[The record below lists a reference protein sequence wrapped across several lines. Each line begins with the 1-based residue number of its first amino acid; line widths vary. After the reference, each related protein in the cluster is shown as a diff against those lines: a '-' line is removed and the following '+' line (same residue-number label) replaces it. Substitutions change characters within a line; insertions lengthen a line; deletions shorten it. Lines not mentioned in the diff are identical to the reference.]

1 MARKKGTKSNIVKV
15 KLKNPRKETLSS
27 GITFY
32 FKDLFCPVNRIAT
45 VIDTGK
51 RLTEKALNQ
60 SLKSDNG
67 GVSKIRNGRLR
78 NALNANPINTVSDHG
93 SDFLA
98 DRLN

>member
-32 FKDLFCPVNRIAT
+32 FKDLFCPVIRIAT

-78 NALNANPINTVSDHG
+78 NALNANPMNTVSDHG